1 MEDQQKIRVLVAD
14 CHHMIRECLANLLSC
29 EPDISVVGNASNA
42 EEAITL
48 FREHKPDVAVMDLRM
63 NGASAVEAIETIRT
77 DFPNAR
83 ILVLATFAEDEE
95 IFPAHQA
102 GALGC
107 LLKDMPRKEIGQVI
121 RAVYTGQKLNFF
133 LF

>member
-1 MEDQQKIRVLVAD
+1 MGHEQKIRVLVAD
-14 CHHMIRECLANLLSC
+14 CHHLIREGLATLLSY
-29 EPDISVVGNASNA
+29 EQDLEVVGDASDG

-48 FREHKPDVAVMDLRM
+48 FREHQPDVAVMDLRM
-63 NGASAVEAIETIRT
+63 HGASAVQAIETIRKE
-77 DFPNAR
+77 FPNAR
-83 ILVLATFAEDEE
+83 ILVLATFPEDEE

-107 LLKDMPRKEIGQVI
+107 LLKDMPRDEIGQVI
-121 RAVYTGQKLNFF
+121 RAAYTGQKLNFF